1 MIKKFYLCSLT
12 ALALIFSPM
21 AIASGHGGEETPA
34 EDQIVEPE
42 IGYYNLTPDIVTNVA
57 TLSPTDKLHYV
68 RIKMSLM
75 LEDSRDSSII
85 ADVEPVIRDAIV
97 TILGT
102 KEFGQV
108 ATNEAREKIRIECR
122 ERIISIMKEKFGK
135 PIIMDKLYVS
145 VADNRFHSQKGTKKL
160 FCNYKLESKISSFF
174 LDDRI

>member
-1 MIKKFYLCSLT
+1 MIKKFYLYALT
-12 ALALIFSPM
+12 ALVLMFSPL
-21 AIASGHGGEETPA
+21 AVASGHGEEEAPA
-34 EDQIVEPE
+34 EDQVVEPE
-42 IGYYNLTPDIVTNVA
+42 IGYYSLSDIVTNVA

-135 PIIMDKLYVS
+135 PIIMDL
-145 VADNRFHSQKGTKKL
+145 L
-160 FCNYKLESKISSFF
+160 FLSYMYQ
-174 LDDRI
+174 

>member
-1 MIKKFYLCSLT
+1 MLKKIFLHTLT
-12 ALALIFSPM
+12 ALAFIFSPL
-21 AIASGHGGEETPA
+21 AIASGHGGEEAPA
-34 EDQIVEPE
+34 EEQVVEPE
-42 IGYYNLTPDIVTNVA
+42 IGYYTLNDIVTNVA

-75 LEDSRDSSII
+75 LEDSRDSTII

-108 ATNEAREKIRIECR
+108 TTNEAREKIRIECR

-135 PIIMDKLYVS
+135 PIIMDL
-145 VADNRFHSQKGTKKL
+145 L
-160 FCNYKLESKISSFF
+160 FLSYMYQ
-174 LDDRI
+174 

>member
-21 AIASGHGGEETPA
+21 AIASGHGEEEAPA
-34 EDQIVEPE
+34 EDQVVEPE

-135 PIIMDKLYVS
+135 PIIMDL
-145 VADNRFHSQKGTKKL
+145 L
-160 FCNYKLESKISSFF
+160 FLSYMYQ
-174 LDDRI
+174 

>member
-1 MIKKFYLCSLT
+1 MIKNFYLCSLT

-21 AIASGHGGEETPA
+21 AIASGHGEEDPA
-34 EDQIVEPE
+34 EDQVVEPE
-42 IGYYNLTPDIVTNVA
+42 IGYYNLNPDIVTNVA

-108 ATNEAREKIRIECR
+108 ATNEAREKSELNA
-122 ERIISIMKEKFGK
+122 E
-135 PIIMDKLYVS
+135 
-145 VADNRFHSQKGTKKL
+145 KKL
-160 FCNYKLESKISSFF
+160 SLS
-174 LDDRI
+174 

>member
-12 ALALIFSPM
+12 ALALIFSPPM
-21 AIASGHGGEETPA
+21 AIASGHGGEEAPT

-75 LEDSRDSSII
+75 LEDSRDSSIV

-97 TILGT
+97 TI
-102 KEFGQV
+102 
-108 ATNEAREKIRIECR
+108 
-122 ERIISIMKEKFGK
+122 
-135 PIIMDKLYVS
+135 
-145 VADNRFHSQKGTKKL
+145 
-160 FCNYKLESKISSFF
+160 
-174 LDDRI
+174 

>member
-1 MIKKFYLCSLT
+1 MIKKIYLYALT
-12 ALALIFSPM
+12 ALVLMFSPL
-21 AIASGHGGEETPA
+21 AVASGHGEEAPA
-34 EDQIVEPE
+34 EDQVVEPE
-42 IGYYNLTPDIVTNVA
+42 IGYYSLSDIVTNVA

-135 PIIMDKLYVS
+135 PIIMDL
-145 VADNRFHSQKGTKKL
+145 L
-160 FCNYKLESKISSFF
+160 FLSYMYQ
-174 LDDRI
+174 

>member
-135 PIIMDKLYVS
+135 PIIMD
-145 VADNRFHSQKGTKKL
+145 FL
-160 FCNYKLESKISSFF
+160 FLSYMYQ
-174 LDDRI
+174 

>member
-1 MIKKFYLCSLT
+1 MIKNFYLCSLT

-21 AIASGHGGEETPA
+21 AIASGHGEEAPA
-34 EDQIVEPE
+34 EDQVVEPE
-42 IGYYNLTPDIVTNVA
+42 IGYYNLNPDIVTNVA

-122 ERIISIMKEKFGK
+122 EKIISIMKEKFGK
-135 PIIMDKLYVS
+135 PIIMDL
-145 VADNRFHSQKGTKKL
+145 L
-160 FCNYKLESKISSFF
+160 FLSYMYCRSIY
-174 LDDRI
+174 

>member
-1 MIKKFYLCSLT
+1 MEKKLL
-12 ALALIFSPM
+12 LKI
-21 AIASGHGGEETPA
+21 
-34 EDQIVEPE
+34 QVVEPE
-42 IGYYNLTPDIVTNVA
+42 IGYYNLNPDIVTNVA

-122 ERIISIMKEKFGK
+122 EKIISIMKEKFGK
-135 PIIMDKLYVS
+135 PIIMDSAVFKLYVS
-145 VADNRFHSQKGTKKL
+145 VADNRLHSQKRTKK
-160 FCNYKLESKISSFF
+160 
-174 LDDRI
+174 